1 MSALN
6 KLADHLGVKW
16 VYEKRC
22 SGFIANYL
30 SEKFQVVLLKPKLA
44 MNINGK
50 SILKAVKTHGVL
62 TDNIIL
68 LQDDLDKPVGKLRI
82 KLEGS
87 ARVREDV
94 TIMLATGCHG
104 HNGVRSAIT
113 SLKTDRLKRYKIG
126 IGRPPDQSQVIE
138 YVLGD
143 FHANERHLVEETLKH
158 CVDSLLD
165 ELELKDKLCN
175 DNEEVDAQNC
185 NKQMFFRS
193 ETNSL
198 ECEKEVTS

>member
-1 MSALN
+1 MTKSLIKLVVGLGNYSLPTTRHSVGMSALN

-87 ARVREDV
+87 AS
-94 TIMLATGCHG
+94 G

-113 SLKTDRLKRYKIG
+113 SLKTDALFCKKRIDWRQNICVVETQLQPRNKFIH
-126 IGRPPDQSQVIE
+126 SQ
-138 YVLGD
+138 
-143 FHANERHLVEETLKH
+143 A
-158 CVDSLLD
+158 
-165 ELELKDKLCN
+165 
-175 DNEEVDAQNC
+175 
-185 NKQMFFRS
+185 
-193 ETNSL
+193 
-198 ECEKEVTS
+198 